1 MKYKAVVFDLFGT
14 LAQNITNQEYDQQT
28 YELGDALGIE
38 RNHFFSLWKE
48 TAAQREHGVF
58 KGYVESIKYLCS
70 KLNLPVDD
78 EKAGA
83 LAEFRHKLVRKA
95 LTPWPDAEVTLK
107 QLKADGYKVGLLSN
121 CTYPVPEFV
130 DELSIAKYLDAKVF
144 SCVEGAVKPDPK
156 VYFAVCSK
164 LDVSPKDCL
173 FVGDGENNE
182 LGGAQEVGMTPV
194 LIKVPP
200 ELLKSQYPEDSKHWQ
215 GAKVSSLAEVFKLL

>member
-14 LAQNITNQEYDQQT
+14 LAQNIPTHEYDQLT

-38 RNHFFSLWKE
+38 RNQFFSIWKE
-48 TAAQREHGVF
+48 TTRQREYGDF
-58 KGYVESIKYLCS
+58 KGYAENIKYLCN
-70 KLNLPVDD
+70 KLSLPIDD
-78 EKAGA
+78 SRADS
-83 LAEFRHKLVRKA
+83 LAEVRHKLVRKA

-107 QLKADGYKVGLLSN
+107 QLKSEGYQVGLLSN
-121 CTYPVPEFV
+121 CSYPVPHFWH
-130 DELSIAKYLDAKVF
+130 ELGIAKYVDQTVF
-144 SCVEGAVKPDPK
+144 SCEEGAMKPDPEMYYK
-156 VYFAVCSK
+156 ICAK
-164 LDVSPKDCL
+164 LGVSPKDCL

-215 GAKVSSLAEVFKLL
+215 GAKVSSLAEVFKFL